1 MPNHKHH
8 KIFIGLTAVIILI
21 VGLFLGTFLT
31 ASLGEIDLE
40 VVGIGLT
47 FTNTILLLIIGG
59 LALDLREMLLFRP
72 RGKK

>member
-31 ASLGEIDLE
+31 ANLGEIDLQ
-40 VVGIGLT
+40 VVNIGLA
-47 FTNTILLLIIGG
+47 FTNTILILLIGG
-59 LALDLREMLLFRP
+59 LALDLREMLLFKP
-72 RGKK
+72 RGKQ